1 MEGDLS
7 FIFLGEPGQEF
18 FFQELSAYYEI
29 IFSIQVVN
37 MKHFPTA
44 RSHWCDFSFCGFP
57 FFIMSHDWDLMCMCF
72 GIVSLI

>member
-29 IFSIQVVN
+29 IFS
-37 MKHFPTA
+37 T
-44 RSHWCDFSFCGFP
+44 
-57 FFIMSHDWDLMCMCF
+57 
-72 GIVSLI
+72 